1 MTLYRR
7 CSVTA
12 GSVLGHLN
20 VVEDMGP
27 GQIPGFVDAFADS
40 FLLKLLKKDSAT
52 ALSQQVPI

>member
-1 MTLYRR
+1 MA
-7 CSVTA
+7 VTA